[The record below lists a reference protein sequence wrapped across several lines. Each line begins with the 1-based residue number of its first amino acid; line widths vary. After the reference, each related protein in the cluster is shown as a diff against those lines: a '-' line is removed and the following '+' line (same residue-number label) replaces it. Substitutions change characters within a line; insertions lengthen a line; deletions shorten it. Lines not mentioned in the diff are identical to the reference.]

1 MSHQK
6 KIALILSGGAARGAY
21 EIGVLKALLPEIQKL
36 GGFKIICGTSVGSI
50 NACFLA
56 SLMHLPVEKI
66 IEGLEH
72 YWLTLKREQVFIEN
86 WAHAGLR
93 SFLGS
98 LKLGQPDFQGLLDNT
113 PLKRILDSEII
124 WEQVRKNTQEE
135 KIYA

>member
-1 MSHQK
+1 MSK
-6 KIALILSGGAARGAY
+6 KIALVLSGGAARGAY
-21 EIGVLKALLPEIQKL
+21 EIGVLKALLPEFEKI

-56 SLMHLPVEKI
+56 SLIHLPAEKI

-72 YWLTLKREQVFIEN
+72 YWLTLKREHVFVEN

-98 LKLGQPDFQGLLDNT
+98 LRLGQPDFQGLLDNT
-113 PLKRILDSEII
+113 PLKRMIENDVN
-124 WEQVRKNTQEE
+124 WEQMRQNIKNEQLCF
-135 KIYA
+135 